1 MRKLSVFLGV
11 VLWTIGSAV
20 SAQEVDSM
28 APMQKS
34 SWGDA
39 SESEITDYIPDI
51 SLDTRF
57 GYSYDFAEKTGRFGG
72 NGLFLDING
81 KISPHLYYS
90 LNHRLANFEG
100 MDEPGFGNTNW
111 LTLTYENDYFYVTAG
126 KEDIKVGSFEYDAY
140 DLDCYWEMNSQFWNN
155 VSPWQWGVSAGWY
168 PAEGQTLLAQAC
180 NSPFSTI
187 ELGNLFAYAL
197 AWRGEW
203 DFYESYWSANLWQY
217 GKGRYVK
224 ALNLG
229 NRFHFGDFSFDLE
242 YSTRCTDLKKAFIS
256 DFNLIFAPSYEW
268 EWGRA
273 FAKVGWERVSGCTY
287 ICPFEDM
294 EDYAFAGNNL
304 FYGAGAEFFPLKS
317 DKNVRLHAIWASNSH
332 LTAGHYINIGLTWK
346 FDLTGAGKKL
356 LTLVRQ
362 K

>member
-57 GYSYDFAEKTGRFGG
+57 GYSHDFAEGTGRFGG

-81 KISPHLYYS
+81 NISPQLSYS

-100 MDEPGFGNTNW
+100 LDEPGFGNTNW
-111 LTLTYENDYFYVTAG
+111 LTLTYENDWFFVTAG

-155 VSPWQWGVSAGWY
+155 VNPWHWGISAGWY
-168 PAEGQTLLAQAC
+168 PAEDHTLLIQAC
-180 NSPFSTI
+180 NSPFATTEI
-187 ELGNLFAYAL
+187 GNLFAYAL

-203 DFYESYWSANLWQY
+203 DWYESYWSANMWQY
-217 GKGRYVK
+217 DKKGFVK
-224 ALNLG
+224 SLNLG
-229 NRFHFGDFSFDLE
+229 NRFHVEDFSFDLE
-242 YSTRCTDLKKAFIS
+242 YSTRFIDKKAFTG
-256 DFNLIFAPSYEW
+256 DFTLLFSPSYE
-268 EWGRA
+268 
-273 FAKVGWERVSGCTY
+273 
-287 ICPFEDM
+287 
-294 EDYAFAGNNL
+294 
-304 FYGAGAEFFPLKS
+304 
-317 DKNVRLHAIWASNSH
+317 
-332 LTAGHYINIGLTWK
+332 
-346 FDLTGAGKKL
+346 
-356 LTLVRQ
+356 
-362 K
+362 